1 MTTML
6 DASAVLLGRFAEAF
20 PTVPTWFPGTD
31 FMPPSTGTLWCQVR
45 LVWGAG
51 EVLTMAPDKTN
62 RVHGVLQ
69 VRIYA
74 PQNTGDGD
82 ALRLAEQVR
91 QLYNRLDEG
100 GVRCEVASGFQQAD
114 DYALSWFAG
123 QVTVPYWILET
134 APGFS

>member
-6 DASAVLLGRFAEAF
+6 DASSVLLSRFAAAF
-20 PTVPTWFPGTD
+20 PTVPTWWPGTD
-31 FMPPSTGTLWCQVR
+31 FMPPNNGTLWCQVR

-51 EVLTMAPDKTN
+51 EAVTMGPDKRNT
-62 RVHGVLQ
+62 VHGVLQ

-91 QLYNRLDEG
+91 QLYNRLDDG
-100 GVRCEVASGFQQAD
+100 GVRCGVASGFQTSD
-114 DYALSWFAG
+114 EYALSWAAG
-123 QVTVPYWILET
+123 QVTVPYTIDET
-134 APGFS
+134 APGYS